1 MRLAGARPKR
11 FIVVLLLLLIPLF
24 VVLRHR
30 SLEETGTLRWYDQ
43 TLVRLTSPVSRILHA
58 AASRIRSTVEHY
70 FFLVGVMSENEQLKK
85 ENADLQAR
93 EILRREL
100 TSENGRLN
108 KLLDLRS
115 SLQGEWI
122 AARVISYPPIGP
134 YRLLTVDKGSSEGIR
149 KKAAVICPGG
159 LVGQVVRVFSNTSQ
173 VLLMTDPTSAVDGQI
188 ENTGS
193 RGLVVGKSI
202 HLGFEHELF
211 LGAFEY
217 LNQAAAIDEG
227 AVVVTS
233 GLDGIYPSGLLIG
246 HVRLGKKRQYD
257 VFQEADV
264 IPAVDAY
271 QLKEVLVLK

>member
-1 MRLAGARPKR
+1 MRLIGARPKR
-11 FIVVLLLLLIPLF
+11 FIVVLLLLLLPVF

-58 AASRIRSTVEHY
+58 AVSRIRSTVEHY

-100 TSENGRLN
+100 ASENGRLN

-134 YRLLTVDKGSSEGIR
+134 YRLLTVDKGSSEGVR
-149 KKAAVICPGG
+149 KKAVVICPGG

-173 VLLMTDPTSAVDGQI
+173 VLLVTDPTSAVDGRI

-193 RGLVVGKSI
+193 RGLVVGKTV

-227 AVVVTS
+227 AAVVTS

-246 HVRLGKKRQYD
+246 HVRLGKKRKYD

-271 QLKEVLVLK
+271 QLKEVLVLQ